1 MAFKKRW
8 NFTFL
13 KLFLIFWSGDFLSD
27 FSQYIN
33 HTEMPIFLVQLL
45 EPIFPTIWLEFTPFD
60 NLFLGLWKHQEV
72 PKWSLWASNMPPMY
86 GRRAFHQCC
95 RTGCLINSLRWTQL
109 VVYTHTHPKNHRTST
124 WTTWKK
130 DMFFWKIINFRW
142 NIASFQEYRR
152 EYS

>member
-1 MAFKKRW
+1 MLEFHLSQVVFDFLVRW
-8 NFTFL
+8 
-13 KLFLIFWSGDFLSD
+13 FLSD

-33 HTEMPIFLVQLL
+33 HTEMPIFFGPTFGTNSPNYLVGVH
-45 EPIFPTIWLEFTPFD
+45 PFD

-95 RTGCLINSLRWTQL
+95 RTGCLIHSLRRKNTTGG
-109 VVYTHTHPKNHRTST
+109 VHTHTHPKNHRTST

-142 NIASFQEYRR
+142 NIASFQEYRS